1 MRRTTLL
8 TVAVALVAAAGFR
21 VFPTTMQA
29 GAADQQA
36 LCGAVSSQGE
46 GTLEGVLVTARRDGA
61 PFAVTVSSDE
71 RGRYCFPRTHL
82 EPGAYSLRT
91 RATGYD
97 LDPSPRVHVK
107 SDRPATADL
116 RLRKTRDLAAQLTS
130 QEWVMSAPGT
140 IEQKNAFV
148 RQVINCGFC
157 HTLERVVRSRYTA
170 EQWVPVIE
178 RMASY
183 HPDFSGS
190 IRIQQWGG
198 MGPAD
203 QWWTA
208 PVTQLAGYLATIN
221 LSHGESWTYPLRT
234 LPRPQGR
241 ATRAIVTVYDI
252 PRQPN
257 VIHDLDVDA
266 AGNVW
271 YAHTGFDYIGKLDPK
286 TATFSEYPAPNFA
299 ATPGGVVGLMDVQ
312 VDPDGHVWANV
323 RGPKLARFDTRGLT
337 WKSFDLPEGTSAGA
351 FLAPFRGQ
359 KTSTVWTHSAL
370 RLDVATGRVE
380 VFDWRKKAPPGP
392 HTGYVLDRDSQDNG
406 YLTDYGRMGYGA
418 SNIVRIDGKSGAVK
432 FYPTPTPDAFPRRG
446 YIDSADRF
454 WFGEFYGDKIGMFD
468 TRTERFQEFPT
479 AHPFSAPYYARPDGN
494 GDVWTSSNGSD
505 RLLRLNP
512 GTGEILEYLMPV
524 YYDARKVVT
533 TRSGGRVTVWLPNK
547 NTSQLIRVEP
557 LE

>member
-1 MRRTTLL
+1 MQRRTLL
-8 TVAVALVAAAGFR
+8 VVAAALVAAAVCPGVPGTLR
-21 VFPTTMQA
+21 
-29 GAADQQA
+29 AAASDPMA
-36 LCGAVSSQGE
+36 LCGAVSSRDDGK
-46 GTLEGVLVTARRDGA
+46 LEGVLVTARRDGA
-61 PFAVTVSSDE
+61 SFSVTVSSDE
-71 RGRYCFPRTHL
+71 RGGYCFPRSHL
-82 EPGAYSLRT
+82 EPGEYSLRT

-97 LDPSPRVHVK
+97 LDPAVRVGVK
-107 SDRPATADL
+107 SDRKVTADL
-116 RLRKTRDLAAQLTS
+116 TLRRTRDLAAQLTS

-178 RMASY
+178 RMSSY

-190 IRIQQWGG
+190 VRVQKWGG

-203 QWWTA
+203 QWWTV
-208 PVTQLAGYLATIN
+208 PIKDLAGYLATIN
-221 LSHGESWTYPLRT
+221 RSQGESWAYPLRP
-234 LPRPQGR
+234 LPRPRGR

-266 AGNVW
+266 SGNVW
-271 YAHTGFDYIGKLDPK
+271 YANTGFDYLGKLDPK

-312 VDPDGHVWANV
+312 ADGDGNVWANV
-323 RGPKLARFDTRGLT
+323 RGPKLARFDTRALT
-337 WKSFDLPEGTSAGA
+337 WKAFDLPAGQTAGA
-351 FLAPFRGQ
+351 FLAPFRGRQ
-359 KTSTVWTHSAL
+359 ANTVWTHSAL
-370 RLDVATGRVE
+370 RLDVATGHVQ
-380 VFDWRKKAPPGP
+380 VFDWRKDAPPGP

-432 FYPTPTPDAFPRRG
+432 FFPTPTPDAFPRRG

-454 WFGEFYGDKIGMFD
+454 WFGEFYGDKIAVFD

-479 AHPFSAPYYARPDGN
+479 PHPFSGAYYARPDRN
-494 GDVWTSSNGSD
+494 GDVWTSSNGTD
-505 RLLRLNP
+505 RLLRLDP
-512 GTGEILEYLMPV
+512 RTGQVLEYLMPV

-533 TRSGGRVTVWLPNK
+533 EPSGDRVVVWLPNK
-547 NTSQLIRVEP
+547 NMSQLIRVEP
-557 LE
+557 LD